1 MAIKILILKFR
12 IKICDDD
19 INIKY
24 SLNGNT
30 LNPNSQELLYL
41 KGINE
46 FTIIEATVIDWN
58 IIISPL
64 IFIIIK
70 NLNIIKINLFINKY
84 SFNQLITY

>member
-46 FTIIEATVIDWN
+46 FTIIEATVID
-58 IIISPL
+58 
-64 IFIIIK
+64 
-70 NLNIIKINLFINKY
+70 
-84 SFNQLITY
+84 